1 MICPHCTQ
9 SVTYKERNY
18 NICSKCN
25 KEFAFDPKTHTLQ
38 LSDTY
43 FSNVVKKLSNN
54 DKLFFTPQQLQ
65 FALSQ
70 KKIKNSFS
78 VYWLFIPAIITTII
92 AIVVSAN
99 FVFKD
104 SINSL
109 FAGGIIFSLW
119 MIFIPLL
126 RIYRKKNFSLPQSL
140 VEFESNVLHRWKQIY
155 GKYPDKLLVNYAAPG
170 DFNSDL
176 KGILICDNG
185 EIGMCLR
192 ANHAARSLAIA
203 ADLNQLNDLL
213 QKRGVQPIYVL
224 HDASRDG
231 YRFFEK
237 LKQQFGPQTQVF
249 DIGFRPQGV
258 MKTNLMKF
266 REPGT
271 SHNFNSLTADEN
283 KWLNDGYYT
292 PLFALRPEK
301 LIQYVTKQLEHRSQA
316 LADNNAREKAQAIGF
331 MTWVGEK

>member
-1 MICPHCTQ
+1 MICPHCKQ
-9 SVTYKERNY
+9 SVTYKERHY
-18 NICSKCN
+18 NICSNCN
-25 KEFAFDPKTHTLQ
+25 KEFAFEPKTHKLQ
-38 LSDTY
+38 LSDAY

-78 VYWLFIPAIITTII
+78 VYWLFIPAIITTIV
-92 AIVVSAN
+92 AIVISAN
-99 FVFKD
+99 FVFVN

-126 RIYRKKNFSLPQSL
+126 VRYRKMNFSLPQAFI
-140 VEFESNVLHRWKQIY
+140 EFESDVLHRWKQIY
-155 GKYPDKLLVNYAAPG
+155 GKYPDKLLVNYSPPG
-170 DFNSDL
+170 DFNFDL
-176 KGILICDNG
+176 KGVLICDQR
-185 EIGMCLR
+185 EIGRCLI
-192 ANHAARSLAIA
+192 ANHAAKNLAIV

-213 QKRGVQPIYVL
+213 QKRGVLPIYVL

-231 YRFFEK
+231 YQFFEK
-237 LKQQFGPQTQVF
+237 LKQQFGQHTRVF
-249 DIGFRPQGV
+249 DLGFRPQAV
-258 MKTNLMKF
+258 MKTNLLKF

-271 SHNFNSLTADEN
+271 RQNFKSLTAEEN

-301 LIQYVTKQLEHRSQA
+301 LIQYVTRQMENRSQA
-316 LADNNAREKAQAIGF
+316 MADGNAREKAKAIGF
-331 MTWVGEK
+331 MTWAGEK